1 MTIDFTPSWLDTDL
15 ASYRDTVER
24 FVETEMQPGDEAAR
38 HCGHVG
44 HEIWRLAGALGMLC
58 VDIPEAYGGAGLLA
72 VRQQRVDLLSSSD
85 VEAVIHVGPVSRP
98 MSIVRFATCSGHLW
112 RVPSSD
118 RSQRR
123 PTLGLQARTSQY
135 SLEGTFARRHRL
147 SAEAVGCLRTGVD
160 QRRQSCTLQS
170 LGQSARPE
178 NLQSLP
184 SRMDARETAPSTE
197 RNRQP
202 ILEVLTRVLPPR
214 GLVLE
219 IGSGTGQHV
228 AHFAKALPG
237 LIFQPSEMDLERH
250 PSIEAWTAA
259 GKLSNVKPPLAIDV
273 TKRPW
278 PVSAAD
284 AVVCINVIHISP
296 WEATLGL
303 MAGASSI
310 LPDAGM
316 LVTYGPYMRG
326 GAHTSQS
333 NQAFDESLRARNPL
347 WGVRDI
353 DTVVEVAGHEGLA
366 LVETVPMPANNLTL
380 VWRKV
385 TSARTVVSKTS

>member
-1 MTIDFTPSWLDTDL
+1 
-15 ASYRDTVER
+15 
-24 FVETEMQPGDEAAR
+24 
-38 HCGHVG
+38 
-44 HEIWRLAGALGMLC
+44 
-58 VDIPEAYGGAGLLA
+58 
-72 VRQQRVDLLSSSD
+72 
-85 VEAVIHVGPVSRP
+85 
-98 MSIVRFATCSGHLW
+98 
-112 RVPSSD
+112 
-118 RSQRR
+118 
-123 PTLGLQARTSQY
+123 
-135 SLEGTFARRHRL
+135 
-147 SAEAVGCLRTGVD
+147 
-160 QRRQSCTLQS
+160 
-170 LGQSARPE
+170 
-178 NLQSLP
+178 
-184 SRMDARETAPSTE
+184 MDARETAPSPE

-237 LIFQPSEMDLERH
+237 LIFQPSEMDVERH

-310 LPDAGM
+310 LPDAGV

-333 NQAFDESLRARNPL
+333 NQAFDASLRARNPL

-353 DTVVEVAGHEGLA
+353 DRVVEVAGHEGLA
-366 LVETVPMPANNLTL
+366 LVETLPMPANNLTL

-385 TSARTVVSKTS
+385 ISARTVVSRTS